1 MISSKEIKVL
11 DTNAEFFGVPTIEL
25 MEYAGKGVAYFIK
38 HKLKP
43 KNKEI
48 LIFCGT
54 GNNGGDGFVAA
65 RYLSKNYNVTVFLT
79 GKEKEIKTKISKE
92 NFLKLKK
99 IKTKIYDIKSIEKI
113 EELVNKNQI
122 MIDSMLGIGLSGKLR
137 EPYFSIVKKIN
148 SSKDKII
155 ISVDVPTGLGTNYSI
170 RPDYTITFHDIKI
183 DMNKENCGKIEIVD
197 IRILKKQ
204 LIT

>member
-38 HKLKP
+38 HKLKS

-79 GKEKEIKTKISKE
+79 GKEKEI
-92 NFLKLKK
+92 N
-99 IKTKIYDIKSIEKI
+99 
-113 EELVNKNQI
+113 
-122 MIDSMLGIGLSGKLR
+122 
-137 EPYFSIVKKIN
+137 
-148 SSKDKII
+148 
-155 ISVDVPTGLGTNYSI
+155 
-170 RPDYTITFHDIKI
+170 
-183 DMNKENCGKIEIVD
+183 
-197 IRILKKQ
+197 
-204 LIT
+204 